1 MKKLLSI
8 LLLATACGP
17 LTSCKNCSGV
27 SYIPPGHIGLS
38 FGDPGD
44 QSHYGSP
51 KQR

>member
-8 LLLATACGP
+8 LLLAAACGSV
-17 LTSCKNCSGV
+17 TSCKNCPV

-44 QSHYGSP
+44 QSHYSSP
-51 KQR
+51 KQP